1 MKKVLVLYFSQTGQL
16 TEIVKSV
23 LSPVEKSQDISLVFE
38 ELRPK
43 RKFPFPWTSQQ
54 FCDVF
59 PESFQEIPCEL
70 EPFHFNADDN
80 FDLIVLAYTVWYM
93 SPSIPVA
100 AFLQSPEAQKV
111 IKNRPVVTVIGCR
124 NMWLLAQEKV
134 KTRIYD
140 MGGRIAGNIVLM
152 DKAKNLVGI
161 ATIAYWM
168 FTGKKDRCLK
178 ILPRPGVSETDI
190 KEAERFG
197 HILLKGLSKDKID
210 IDQTVLNEHGA
221 ICVLP
226 SYIIF
231 EKRILK
237 VFKIWSN
244 FILQKGGPG
253 DPNRSFRVR
262 LFLYY
267 LLVAIFLIA
276 PLATLVSFV
285 ARIVNRKNIKEAVE
299 YFSQNAL
306 KH

>member
-1 MKKVLVLYFSQTGQL
+1 MKKILVLYFSQTGQL

-70 EPFHFNADDN
+70 EPFNFNVDDN

-190 KEAERFG
+190 KDAERFG

-267 LLVAIFLIA
+267 VLVAIFLIA

>member
-1 MKKVLVLYFSQTGQL
+1 MKKILVLYFSQTGQL